1 MPGCGMR
8 DAGWRTTDPRT
19 PRTYNP
25 VMRALLPLILAV
37 ALSAQ
42 EARVLQIEAVAL
54 DKKGNHVTELTRED
68 LEVWINGRRIPVESV
83 NAPEPGGRLLVLLL
97 DDVTVDV
104 RLAPRVRDAARRL
117 VARMRPDDRM
127 AVVNL
132 SGGLIDIT
140 ADQPKVLAK
149 VDSYNQTAGF
159 IPVERLGEHVLT
171 TIAAVARAM
180 GEDSS
185 RRKAIVAIGSGSLLD
200 RPIPPPQVAGELH
213 REWQAAI
220 RAMASADVTFYVI
233 DPAGV
238 GAAPAVAGSDGFAR
252 EAGGHSFINTNDLKG
267 AADRILRE
275 LESYYEIRV
284 ADPPFGRND
293 PLREL
298 EVRSLR
304 RDITLRARRSI
315 SGT

>member
-1 MPGCGMR
+1 MLP
-8 DAGWRTTDPRT
+8 
-19 PRTYNP
+19 
-25 VMRALLPLILAV
+25 LLPLILTA

-42 EARVLQIEAVAL
+42 DPRLLQIEAVAL
-54 DKKGNHVTELTRED
+54 DKKGNPVTDLARGD
-68 LEVWINGRRIPVESV
+68 LEVWINGRRIPVDSLSAV
-83 NAPEPGGRLLVLLL
+83 APAEGEAAGRLLVLLL
-97 DDVTVDV
+97 DDVTVDP
-104 RLAPRVRDAARRL
+104 RMAPRVRETARRF
-117 VARMRPDDRM
+117 VMRMRPDDRM

-132 SGGLIDIT
+132 SGGVIDIT
-140 ADQPKVLAK
+140 ADQPKVLGK

-159 IPVERLGEHVLT
+159 IPIERLGEHVLT
-171 TIAAVARAM
+171 TVAAVARAM
-180 GEDSS
+180 GEDTS

-200 RPIPPPQVAGELH
+200 RPIPPPQVAAELH

-238 GAAPAVAGSDGFAR
+238 GAAPAGGGGDGFAR

-275 LESYYEIRV
+275 LDSYYEIRV

-293 PLREL
+293 LLREL